1 MKAKSRKLLK
11 SQIVFFIIIIMTI
24 TFAIITSILFAFF
37 NYTSHNNHSKIISLA
52 SEKKKSELNAF
63 FNSAEKIVNEFE
75 DYILL
80 TLDEN
85 KLLTDSEYEAAYM
98 AKLSRFMTSRASLQ
112 KGVICTFF
120 RMNMERFGP
129 TRGIFLTG
137 SYQKKFVNIRTT
149 NLSKYSPS
157 DTEHVGWY
165 YLPVW
170 KKAPVWTPPYENSS
184 LGQKMITYS
193 LPVYK
198 DGNFLGVVGID
209 FRLGI
214 IDEMINSTQI
224 DNSKGLLIGT
234 ENNLIHMNTKE
245 ELSKAV
251 EHSAELSLIIEQFQN
266 NKDKEIQKFIWDGNN
281 YTGTLSELDNGM
293 TYILAISN
301 KELSKNIYGQ
311 INVLIITF
319 LFFFF
324 ITIILVLFI
333 NTKIIR
339 PIKIVTRTTNRLA
352 RGELSLLIP
361 YHSENEIGTLANNI
375 RLMTSQLKE
384 YIEYIS
390 AQTKKEREAK
400 EAALTESQI
409 NAAASQAKS
418 AFLANMS
425 HEIRTPI
432 NAVLG
437 MNEMILRESN
447 DKTILGYAANIKS
460 AGSNLLSIVND
471 VLDFSKIEAGKMEL
485 YPDNYEVSSLIIDIV
500 NMTRERAKSKGLQY
514 NLNISTEI
522 PKILY
527 GDIVRIKQC
536 ILNLLTNAI
545 KYTKEGSITFSLD
558 YKKITEDNIF
568 LIVHIIDTGSGI
580 KKDDM
585 EKLFAPFER
594 IEEDKN
600 RTIEG
605 SGLGISIVR
614 RLLDMMGSKLEV
626 ESIYG
631 KGSDFSFT
639 IEQSVI
645 DWSPAGDINK
655 AYIQNI
661 ERMAQ
666 YKEKLHAPKARLLFV
681 DDTAINL
688 DVIKGFLKNTEM
700 TIDTVLSGKEAL
712 EAVKNAKY
720 DIIFIDHRMP
730 EMDGI
735 QTLHAMKEMKDN
747 KSAGKPC
754 IALTANAISGVR
766 KMYLDEGFDDYLS
779 KPVDSVKLE
788 ELICHYLP
796 EEYIEKVLE
805 VSQDNNEDY
814 ENFISSLSKITE
826 INIEEGLKNCTSP
839 ELLYSTLKKYYLA
852 IDEKTK
858 ELDNFIETNDLENY
872 GIKVHAL
879 KTTSKIIGA
888 LSLYQLAEKLE
899 AYCENNN
906 IEELKK
912 EHITLITSCKKFKA
926 ILEPLITENDFK
938 ILKSENKRELPQEKL
953 SQIIN
958 QLIEAAN
965 DFDIDSLDNLVK
977 ELSEYTLPFEFSQ
990 KFDIIKESIEKV
1002 DFKELRNI
1010 LLPWSNK

>member
-1 MKAKSRKLLK
+1 MKAKSRNLLK

-224 DNSKGLLIGT
+224 DNSKGLLIGK

-281 YTGTLSELDNGM
+281 YTGTLSELENGM

-447 DKTILGYAANIKS
+447 DKTILGYATNIKS

-500 NMTRERAKSKGLQY
+500 NMTRERAKSKGLKY

-594 IEEDKN
+594 IEEGKN

-754 IALTANAISGVR
+754 IALTANAIRGVR

-779 KPVDSVKLE
+779 KPVDSAKLE

-852 IDEKTK
+852 IDEKIK

-888 LSLYQLAEKLE
+888 LSLYHLAEKLE

-912 EHITLITSCKKFKA
+912 EHITLITSYKNFKA

-938 ILKSENKRELPQEKL
+938 IQKSENKRELPQEKL

-977 ELSEYTLPFEFSQ
+977 ELSEYDLPFEFSQ
-990 KFDIIKESIEKV
+990 KFDNIKESIEKV

>member
-1 MKAKSRKLLK
+1 
-11 SQIVFFIIIIMTI
+11 MTI

>member
-301 KELSKNIYGQ
+301 KELSKNLYGQ